1 VGLRDLLARAAASR
15 CHVFLAEMPGAAVA
29 RMEAERE
36 LGRRGWV
43 QALSPAAADV
53 LCVCGD
59 APGALREP
67 LERFW
72 EQLPGPR
79 ARVVVT
85 ADGEGVPRA
94 FDAAL
99 RELLDTGLQDEDAR
113 HRPVEPA
120 PPADDGADMGH
131 GDMDHGQTDH
141 GGGGMDMDPG
151 GGGMDHGDMDMPM
164 PGGIP
169 LAGGGPDRDG
179 LDLDVLTLRLGPIL
193 PFWPPGVTLA
203 CRLQGD
209 LVVEAVAEPPHGQ
222 PAHVDGVPAQ
232 EARAVV
238 LHQLDRALTVLRLAG
253 PAAAAARVRR
263 VRDAVLGG
271 APLQESRRALED
283 ELARMGSAV
292 LLRRSLRGVG
302 AIPAGSPREDAGT
315 DAWDRL
321 VSGLRAAAQ
330 AASGSVPAAAPP
342 SAMAARLGLLEDLAV
357 GQDLAAVRLI
367 AASLDLV
374 PATAGAVS
382 R

>member
-1 VGLRDLLARAAASR
+1 MGLRDLLARAAASR
-15 CHVFLAEMPGAAVA
+15 CHVFLAEMPGAALA

-36 LGRRGWV
+36 LGLRGWV

-59 APGALREP
+59 APEALREP
-67 LERFW
+67 LERLW

-120 PPADDGADMGH
+120 PPDDGADMGH
-131 GDMDHGQTDH
+131 GDMDHGQTDP
-141 GGGGMDMDPG
+141 GGGGMDMDHGQTDPGGGGMDMDHGQTDPG

-209 LVVEAVAEPPHGQ
+209 LVVEAAAEPPHGQ
-222 PAHVDGVPAQ
+222 PAHVDGVPPQ

-253 PAAAAARVRR
+253 PTAAAARVRR
-263 VRDAVLGG
+263 VRDAVLG
-271 APLQESRRALED
+271 ARRC
-283 ELARMGSAV
+283 R
-292 LLRRSLRGVG
+292 
-302 AIPAGSPREDAGT
+302 
-315 DAWDRL
+315 
-321 VSGLRAAAQ
+321 RAAAR
-330 AASGSVPAAAPP
+330 SRTSWRGW
-342 SAMAARLGLLEDLAV
+342 AARSFCAGRCGAWGRSRPARRARAPAPMPGTGWSAGS
-357 GQDLAAVRLI
+357 GQPPKR
-367 AASLDLV
+367 
-374 PATAGAVS
+374 PPAVS
-382 R
+382 PRRLRPVPWLRAWACSRTSPWARTSPRCA